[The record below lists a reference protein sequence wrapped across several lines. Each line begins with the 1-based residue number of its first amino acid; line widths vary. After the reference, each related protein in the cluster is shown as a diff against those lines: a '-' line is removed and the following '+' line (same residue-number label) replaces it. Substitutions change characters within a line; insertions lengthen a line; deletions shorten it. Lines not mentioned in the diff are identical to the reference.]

1 MSPNIKTDKLW
12 QLHFPI
18 SSDDELNDKD
28 FIYDSKILHI
38 EQIHNKEDAIS
49 YAVIKFPEPN
59 NEKLFKVKFSK
70 DVKIYCNESNIVL
83 TKQYGLPSKLCNLF
97 ILGFLA
103 IMIFV
108 YVVTNILNH

>member
-38 EQIHNKEDAIS
+38 EQIHNKEDGIS

-70 DVKIYCNESNIVL
+70 DVKMYCSTSLVLELMYSNKWDISYMMVTFIHYQL
-83 TKQYGLPSKLCNLF
+83 FYSFFLF
-97 ILGFLA
+97 IL
-103 IMIFV
+103 
-108 YVVTNILNH
+108 

>member
-83 TKQYGLPSKLCNLF
+83 TKQY
-97 ILGFLA
+97 
-103 IMIFV
+103 
-108 YVVTNILNH
+108 